1 MTPVYEGKAKAG
13 DLIRTW
19 WGQELIVVS
28 VVGAGDL
35 IEAVVE
41 RRIAMRA
48 PNFMRDSIAASCAL
62 WGATSAREKR
72 DNERRRHRATKL
84 IRSVA

>member
-1 MTPVYEGKAKAG
+1 MTRYEGQAMAG
-13 DLIRTW
+13 DELVTP
-19 WGQELIVVS
+19 WGERRIVLSVVS
-28 VVGAGDL
+28 AGDL

-62 WGATSAREKR
+62 FGATSAREKR

>member
-1 MTPVYEGKAKAG
+1 MKFRYEGQAQAG
-13 DLIRTW
+13 DYLRTP
-19 WGQELIVVS
+19 WGQVLQVVS
-28 VVGAGDL
+28 VVSAGDL

-62 WGATSAREKR
+62 FGATSAREKR
-72 DNERRRHRATKL
+72 DNERRRHRSTKL